1 MASVI
6 IIGLLATLGVI
17 IVILLL
23 LAGGYLWWRHKRSQL
38 KFIEPNEDEEST
50 SGSLRLVVLC
60 YSYCVFSCSF
70 LNRLDSICFASVFRE
85 SNPPD

>member
-6 IIGLLATLGVI
+6 IIGCLATLGVI

-38 KFIEPNEDEEST
+38 KFIEPHEDEEST
-50 SGSLRLVVLC
+50 SGSLRLVEEKHKTTQFKQYDVG
-60 YSYCVFSCSF
+60 
-70 LNRLDSICFASVFRE
+70 
-85 SNPPD
+85 

>member
-1 MASVI
+1 MANVI
-6 IIGLLATLGVI
+6 IIGCLATIGVI

-50 SGSLRLVVLC
+50 SGSLRLV
-60 YSYCVFSCSF
+60 
-70 LNRLDSICFASVFRE
+70 
-85 SNPPD
+85 

>member
-6 IIGLLATLGVI
+6 IIGCLATLGVI

-38 KFIEPNEDEEST
+38 KFIEPHEDEEST
-50 SGSLRLVVLC
+50 SGSLRLVT
-60 YSYCVFSCSF
+60 YHK
-70 LNRLDSICFASVFRE
+70 
-85 SNPPD
+85 